1 MSKVER
7 LNKRAKRKEE
17 KAAKLRNKANEY
29 GPLTAKGSP
38 YKMYGNDSSP
48 LTGGSPLAKYGCSK
62 NHSSPL
68 RVDDPPEKG
77 KTIGSLS
84 KEVQYKIY
92 NTKGMGMTPTE
103 KTILEKDKSFMDYN
117 IKRQKDEAGKKYLTG
132 EQGGE
137 QSDVV
142 MSDEQRKHGMKGE
155 YKQ

>member
-17 KAAKLRNKANEY
+17 KAAKLRSKTEDF

-68 RVDDPPEKG
+68 RVDDPSKKG
-77 KTIGSLS
+77 KTIGGLS

-92 NTKGMGMTPTE
+92 NTPSMGMTPTE
-103 KTILEKDKSFMDYN
+103 KAKLEKNKSFMDYN
-117 IKRQKDEAGKKYLTG
+117 TKRQKKEAANKYLTG
-132 EQGGE
+132 EQGGKI
-137 QSDVV
+137 SDIV
-142 MSDEQRKHGMKGE
+142 MSDEQRKHGVKGE
-155 YKQ
+155 YK